1 MSDTGEANRARERGN
16 PGRARALTDRDPPLA
31 GAASVSRRWWEEAAS
46 PGSMPL
52 IASTGPESA
61 SPAAEVPPPPPPPP
75 PRRSSAKPSHLEQA
89 KMERIKRLEQELA
102 AARDEA
108 SALHEMLEDL
118 PEIFE
123 RKFRQRL
130 HGILE
135 QQQLLLA
142 DNRMLRE
149 QLFAL
154 QPAPDE
160 PESRSTRLLPP
171 AADHVPD
178 PSGSSQPLERVL
190 AGMRRLGRRLRSVRS
205 GGRSDNAEP

>member
-89 KMERIKRLEQELA
+89 KMERIKRMVGELFEQKAIKDWGLSIE
-102 AARDEA
+102 EA
-108 SALHEMLEDL
+108 PVSMQTQVL
-118 PEIFE
+118 
-123 RKFRQRL
+123 
-130 HGILE
+130 
-135 QQQLLLA
+135 
-142 DNRMLRE
+142 
-149 QLFAL
+149 
-154 QPAPDE
+154 PAP
-160 PESRSTRLLPP
+160 
-171 AADHVPD
+171 
-178 PSGSSQPLERVL
+178 
-190 AGMRRLGRRLRSVRS
+190 
-205 GGRSDNAEP
+205 